1 MQPVEDQA
9 VVLEQ
14 AEFLVPEQPDKE
26 IQEEPRDLIP
36 HLGMDLVV
44 VVQAALELGEGPP
57 KESADLEMY
66 LL

>member
-1 MQPVEDQA
+1 MQPAEDQA

-14 AEFLVPEQPDKE
+14 TEFLVPEQLDKE
-26 IQEEPRDLIP
+26 IQEELRDLIP

-44 VVQAALELGEGPP
+44 VVQAALESGEGPP
-57 KESADLEMY
+57 KESAALEMY